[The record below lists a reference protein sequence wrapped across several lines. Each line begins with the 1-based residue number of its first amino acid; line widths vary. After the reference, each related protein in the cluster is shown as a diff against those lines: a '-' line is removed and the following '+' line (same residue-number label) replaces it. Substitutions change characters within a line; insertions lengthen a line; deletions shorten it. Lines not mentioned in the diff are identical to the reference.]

1 MRDSIFI
8 FKLLILWM
16 RLLFFII
23 LSNFFFHPIINILL
37 VISIRKFRRLFTVT
51 INAWFIFLVQLQ
63 SGLLFF
69 WIHICICIL
78 PWLLAGLL
86 IWLYLLIL
94 RSFIISSIN
103 IRILYFLINCWIL
116 SLFLSG
122 FIINILLISQNL
134 RWKFF
139 FLFNLRVYC
148 CQISNSLSYR
158 A

>member
-1 MRDSIFI
+1 MDETALFHH
-8 FKLLILWM
+8 LIQL
-16 RLLFFII
+16 
-23 LSNFFFHPIINILL
+23 FFHPIINILL
-37 VISIRKFRRLFTVT
+37 IISIREFRRLFTVA

-63 SGLLFF
+63 SWLLFF

-94 RSFIISSIN
+94 RSFIISCIN

-122 FIINILLISQNL
+122 FIINILLISQYL